1 MKILILGASGFLGS
15 NFLKIV
21 KPKNHEFLCLSRSMP
36 KLKKFKFKKCD
47 LNNILQFKKIV
58 KEFYACTTVTQT
70 KNLIKERS
78 FWIESTIVNFSCISN
93 L

>member
-58 KEFYACTTVTQT
+58 KEFKPNICLDLSWQGVPDYSK
-70 KNLIKERS
+70 KNNLNNYSIKK
-78 FWIESTIVNFSCISN
+78 
-93 L
+93 